1 MHSPFGFVYSKKY
14 EYPLLQSILSISR
27 SVRWLMSIKLA
38 EIGLHIGQGDLL
50 TSLAEG
56 EIIAVSES
64 AKRLNI
70 RPSSASKLI
79 DRLVEQGFIR
89 RFADPLDSRKS
100 LIEIT
105 PSGVLARS
113 KVSRIQVEVE
123 REVFRKITMS
133 EKASIDDR
141 IDSIDRALISLMI
154 RIRN

>member
-1 MHSPFGFVYSKKY
+1 
-14 EYPLLQSILSISR
+14 
-27 SVRWLMSIKLA
+27 MSIKLA

-105 PSGVLARS
+105 PSGALARS

-123 REVFRKITMS
+123 REVFSKITMS

-141 IDSIDRALISLMI
+141 FDSIDRVLTSLMH
-154 RIRN
+154 RVRN